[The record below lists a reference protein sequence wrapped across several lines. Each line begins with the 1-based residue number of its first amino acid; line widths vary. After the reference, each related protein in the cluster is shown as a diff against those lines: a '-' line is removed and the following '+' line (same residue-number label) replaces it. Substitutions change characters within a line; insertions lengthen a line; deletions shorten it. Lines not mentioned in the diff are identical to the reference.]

1 METLI
6 AEMLAAAGLSPDEPE
21 VAAIAATY
29 SELRTF
35 IDALYAVPG
44 ARYADPALRFRAADT
59 GRTDWS

>member
-1 METLI
+1 MEMLI
-6 AEMLAAAGLSPDEPE
+6 AEMLAAAGLSPGEPE

-35 IDALYAVPG
+35 INALYEVPG

-59 GRTDWS
+59 GRADWS